1 MEKLKNFVERHA
13 FGVCQYLGDKLGIAA
28 STVRTHFIYISFI
41 TMGSPLIIY
50 LFIAFWLNIK
60 RYIRRNTMLWD

>member
-1 MEKLKNFVERHA
+1 MKKLKSLFEKSA

-28 STVRTHFIYISFI
+28 GTVRMHFIYITFI

-50 LFIAFWLNIK
+50 LFMAFWLNIK
-60 RYIRRNTMLWD
+60 RYIRRNTMMWD